1 MMHTL
6 EQVLRRYSLELNIDK
21 TKYIASNVG
30 RISYQGREIERVD
43 EYKYLGKII
52 QQSLTHESH
61 LNK

>member
-30 RISYQGREIERVD
+30 RITYQGRDIERVD
-43 EYKYLGKII
+43 KYKYLGKVI
-52 QQSLTHESH
+52 
-61 LNK
+61 